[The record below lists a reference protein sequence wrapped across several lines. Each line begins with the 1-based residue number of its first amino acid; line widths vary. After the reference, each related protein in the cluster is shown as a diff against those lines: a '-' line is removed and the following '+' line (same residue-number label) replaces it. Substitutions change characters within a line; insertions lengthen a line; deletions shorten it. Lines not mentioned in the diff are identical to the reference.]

1 MPLAPL
7 TSSSSLVYRT
17 ASSLEEDQICARRS
31 LNDNRGTSC
40 DHVRPCDL
48 WPTSDG
54 VPGKLSLEHYSE
66 LNHKIRDTTESAVQ
80 HEENVDLFL
89 GENSKSTLT
98 EKRKSIIEEY
108 YYLGREVTN
117 FEVGAADNF
126 LISEESRVAILTLG
140 VEDPFVQRPIKSVI
154 VEEMPHKSHKH
165 HLDGKSRCKKD
176 KSAGHHHG
184 APISKTRENVSH
196 QISVKQK
203 EVSPPAGENFI
214 TDTSAEFEDL
224 KTKLVIDTSMTAE
237 KTPGKHHGKKK
248 KKHGQNTTAQKTVE
262 EPPADEDY
270 GAKPK
275 TAKGKIDMFEAKLGA
290 KAVKVQRNSSQPD
303 AADKTLQVKEINA
316 SQEEP
321 HLCQAENKDHQ
332 PKKFQVSSPSPMKE
346 DIIKKRRLSEDKFG
360 KILNILES
368 KLPKPDVDNKGKK
381 DEPKAD
387 VVSTSKKA
395 YSEAVKK
402 NLTAKEEPK
411 VVQPIQAVSVSGD
424 PQSLC
429 LWCQFAAVFCD
440 YTVTWSRDNTLLNE
454 VKRSA
459 GDESRVSFNIVNASH
474 KDLGKYQCQ
483 LSSLH
488 GSVTLDYLLTYEV
501 LSEIIIPPSPQITAS
516 VPVEVVSE
524 EEDVLCSRLLFKED
538 FLSDQYFGDNQPVS
552 IITEKVHFG
561 EGMHRRAFRTKMNTG
576 QTPFL
581 VSGHCCVL
589 KVHNAIS
596 YGTKNNEEL
605 IQKNFTLA
613 VEECQVQNT
622 AREYIRAYTAAAQST
637 ETFGEVPEII
647 PIYLVHRPSNDI
659 PYATL
664 EEELIGNFVK
674 YSVKDGKEINQLR
687 RDSVAGQKCCAFQHW
702 VYHHTEGNLLVTDMQ
717 GVGMKLT
724 DVGIATCRKGYKG
737 FKGNCSTSF
746 IDQFKALHQCNM
758 FCEILGLDSLQPK
771 PRKPLSAPKSKPQPP
786 AAPKKK
792 TFGSTLKSKS

>member
-1 MPLAPL
+1 MIPFLYQTFPGGLYKVTDQHSPGSVDKQEAKKSCELIKTDGEEADLLFFNKLTPTHSHVPGEDRQPVLSCTAPTHVSLDTFPDLDRTCQVEPERGSTKFIMPLAPL

-117 FEVGAADNF
+117 FKVGAADNF

-165 HLDGKSRCKKD
+165 HLDGKPRCKKD

-368 KLPKPDVDNKGKK
+368 KLPKPDGDNKGKK

-387 VVSTSKKA
+387 VVSTNKKA

-402 NLTAKEEPK
+402 NLTAKE
-411 VVQPIQAVSVSGD
+411 G
-424 PQSLC
+424 
-429 LWCQFAAVFCD
+429 
-440 YTVTWSRDNTLLNE
+440 
-454 VKRSA
+454 KR
-459 GDESRVSFNIVNASH
+459 H
-474 KDLGKYQCQ
+474 
-483 LSSLH
+483 SS
-488 GSVTLDYLLTYEV
+488 
-501 LSEIIIPPSPQITAS
+501 
-516 VPVEVVSE
+516 
-524 EEDVLCSRLLFKED
+524 
-538 FLSDQYFGDNQPVS
+538 
-552 IITEKVHFG
+552 
-561 EGMHRRAFRTKMNTG
+561 
-576 QTPFL
+576 
-581 VSGHCCVL
+581 
-589 KVHNAIS
+589 
-596 YGTKNNEEL
+596 
-605 IQKNFTLA
+605 
-613 VEECQVQNT
+613 
-622 AREYIRAYTAAAQST
+622 
-637 ETFGEVPEII
+637 
-647 PIYLVHRPSNDI
+647 
-659 PYATL
+659 
-664 EEELIGNFVK
+664 
-674 YSVKDGKEINQLR
+674 
-687 RDSVAGQKCCAFQHW
+687 
-702 VYHHTEGNLLVTDMQ
+702 
-717 GVGMKLT
+717 
-724 DVGIATCRKGYKG
+724 
-737 FKGNCSTSF
+737 
-746 IDQFKALHQCNM
+746 
-758 FCEILGLDSLQPK
+758 
-771 PRKPLSAPKSKPQPP
+771 
-786 AAPKKK
+786 
-792 TFGSTLKSKS
+792 